1 MSTPVPFQYCS
12 KYTSVETRNRVI
24 FSAGCEQIC
33 RKQRQTS
40 GCDAYAH
47 SAKKSQCK
55 TFEGCQ
61 LVKFDKQYPW
71 GFEYYTMISET
82 K

>member
-1 MSTPVPFQYCS
+1 M
-12 KYTSVETRNRVI
+12 
-24 FSAGCEQIC
+24 FSSDCEKIC
-33 RKQRQTS
+33 LRQS

-61 LVKFDKQYPW
+61 LVEFDKKSPL
-71 GFEYYTMISET
+71 GFDYHTMISET